1 MPKGKEVTPLDAAT
15 AAVLETGQAEFEAL
29 FACIAPRF
37 SRLEVRQRTRRYLG
51 GLLAP
56 VPRRNAWQ
64 LAEHLGELTP
74 DGVQRLLNAA
84 QWDADRVRDDLRRY
98 VVEHLGDPGA
108 VLVIDETGFLKK
120 GDKSVGVQRQYSG
133 TAGRIENCQIGVFL
147 AYATSQGRTFLDR
160 ELYLPQ
166 EWAADAA
173 RRAEAGVPEAV
184 VFATKPQLAQRM
196 LQRAREGG
204 MPAAWVTGDAVY
216 GNDRKLR
223 IWLEEQRQPFVL
235 EVACK
240 EALWSWQERGPKQ
253 VRADRLATQLPAEG
267 WERLSAGWG
276 AKGPRLYDWARE
288 RLFRPGWPG
297 WEHWLLVRRRIARPE
312 ELAYYVVFAPAGTS
326 LAELVRVAGSR
337 WAIEECLESA
347 KGEVGLDQYEVR
359 KWDGWYRFITLAL
372 LAHAYLTVL
381 RAKALLPSAGEKG
394 GTNSACRS
402 GGRASGRVAAPH
414 RAGSAAAPAGVGL
427 ESRAAA
433 RQAAALVP
441 MAAPAPDAGQTVPLP
456 ATPGPRPDGSAAV
469 VLIRV
474 SGALFPTGAD
484 TARVVASG
492 FGAAPEIAFTDAY
505 DTSVGGLG

>member
-15 AAVLETGQAEFEAL
+15 AAVLETGQAEFDAL
-29 FACIAPRF
+29 FARVAPRF
-37 SRLEVRQRTRRYLG
+37 FRPEVRQRAHRYLG

-84 QWDADRVRDDLRRY
+84 QWEADRVRDDLRAY
-98 VVEHLGDPGA
+98 VVEQLGDPDA

-120 GDKSVGVQRQYSG
+120 GDQSVGVQRQYSG

-166 EWAADAA
+166 EWAQDAA
-173 RRAEAGVPEAV
+173 RRAAAGVPEAV
-184 VFATKPQLAQRM
+184 EFATKPQLAQRM
-196 LQRAREGG
+196 LQRAREVGV
-204 MPAAWVTGDAVY
+204 PAAWVTGDAVY

-235 EVACK
+235 EVACQ
-240 EALWSWQERGPKQ
+240 EALWSWQARGPQQ
-253 VRADRLATQLPAEG
+253 VRADRLAAQIPAAG
-267 WERLSAGWG
+267 WERLSAGRG
-276 AKGPRLYDWARE
+276 AKGPRLYDWARV

-297 WEHWLLVRRRIARPE
+297 WEHWLLVRRSITQPE
-312 ELAYYVVFAPAGTS
+312 ELAYSVVFAPEGTP
-326 LAELVRVAGSR
+326 LAEMVRVAGSR

-381 RAKALLPSAGEKG
+381 RAKAMLTSTGEKG
-394 GTNSACRS
+394 GGNSACRI

-414 RAGSAAAPAGVGL
+414 RAGSAAAPPGVGL
-427 ESRAAA
+427 EGRAAPGPA
-433 RQAAALVP
+433 PALVP
-441 MAAPAPDAGQTVPLP
+441 VAAQTSAAGQAVPLS
-456 ATPGPRPDGSAAV
+456 AASGPRSN
-469 VLIRV
+469 
-474 SGALFPTGAD
+474 
-484 TARVVASG
+484 
-492 FGAAPEIAFTDAY
+492 
-505 DTSVGGLG
+505 

>member
-29 FACIAPRF
+29 FAGIAPRF
-37 SRLEVRQRTRRYLG
+37 YRPEVRQRARRYLG

-64 LAEHLGELTP
+64 VAEHLGELTP

-84 QWDADRVRDDLRRY
+84 QWDADQVRDDLRAY
-98 VVEHLGDPGA
+98 VVEHLGDPAA
-108 VLVIDETGFLKK
+108 VLVLDETGFLKK

-147 AYATSQGRTFLDR
+147 AYTTPQGRTFLDR

-166 EWAADAA
+166 EWAQDGV
-173 RRAEAGVPEAV
+173 RRAEAGVPEEV
-184 VFATKPQLAQRM
+184 EFATKPQLAQRM
-196 LQRAREGG
+196 LQRAREAGVTAG
-204 MPAAWVTGDAVY
+204 WVTGDAVY
-216 GNDRKLR
+216 GNDRRLR
-223 IWLEEQRQPFVL
+223 LWLEEQGQPFVL

-240 EALWSWQERGPKQ
+240 EPLWSWQERGPHQ
-253 VRADRLATQLPAEG
+253 VRADRQAEQVPAAD

-276 AKGPRLYDWARE
+276 AKGPRLYDWAR
-288 RLFRPGWPG
+288 RPLFRPGWQG
-297 WEHWLLVRRRIARPE
+297 WEHWLLVRRSMAKPA
-312 ELAYYVVFAPAGTS
+312 ELAYYVVFAPAGTP
-326 LAELVRVAGSR
+326 LAELVRIAGSR

-381 RAKALLPSAGEKG
+381 RVKALLPSAGEKG
-394 GTNSACRS
+394 GGDSACYA
-402 GGRASGRVAAPH
+402 GGRAHPGVAATH

-427 ESRAAA
+427 GVRAAPGGA
-433 RQAAALVP
+433 PPLVAVAAQTS
-441 MAAPAPDAGQTVPLP
+441 DAGQAVPLP
-456 ATPGPRPDGSAAV
+456 AAPDPRAH
-469 VLIRV
+469 
-474 SGALFPTGAD
+474 
-484 TARVVASG
+484 
-492 FGAAPEIAFTDAY
+492 
-505 DTSVGGLG
+505 

>member
-15 AAVLETGQAEFEAL
+15 AAVLETGEAEFEAL
-29 FACIAPRF
+29 FARVARRF
-37 SRLEVRQRTRRYLG
+37 YRPEVRQRARRYLG

-84 QWDADRVRDDLRRY
+84 QWDADPVRDDLRAY

-108 VLVIDETGFLKK
+108 VLVLDETGFLKK

-147 AYATSQGRTFLDR
+147 AYATPAGRTFLDR

-166 EWAADAA
+166 EWAQDSA
-173 RRAEAGVPEAV
+173 RRAEAGVPVEV
-184 VFATKPQLAQRM
+184 EFATKPQLGQRM
-196 LQRAREGG
+196 LERARKAGV
-204 MPAAWVTGDAVY
+204 PAGWVTGDAVY

-223 IWLEEQRQPFVL
+223 IWLEEQGQPFVL

-240 EALWSWQERGPKQ
+240 EALWRWQEHGPQQ
-253 VRADRLATQLPAEG
+253 VRADRLSEQIPDAG

-276 AKGPRLYDWARE
+276 AKGPRLYDWARV

-297 WEHWLLVRRRIARPE
+297 WEHWLLVRRRIAKPE
-312 ELAYYVVFAPAGTS
+312 ELAYYVVFAPAGTG

-381 RAKALLPSAGEKG
+381 RAKALLTSAGEKG
-394 GTNSACRS
+394 G
-402 GGRASGRVAAPH
+402 
-414 RAGSAAAPAGVGL
+414 AGSAGWGGSRVSRGVAAAHSAGSASAPAGAGL
-427 ESRAAA
+427 GLRPAAGEA
-433 RQAAALVP
+433 PALVAL
-441 MAAPAPDAGQTVPLP
+441 AAETSDAGQTMPLP
-456 ATPGPRPDGSAAV
+456 AAPGPRSH
-469 VLIRV
+469 
-474 SGALFPTGAD
+474 
-484 TARVVASG
+484 
-492 FGAAPEIAFTDAY
+492 
-505 DTSVGGLG
+505 